1 MSTWQLPRHN
11 EEKTSHPSPTPQN
24 NNRNSNKNNKESQ
37 KKNTGHLCPI
47 YQGEYK
53 SLHPFGKEF
62 LNHRTVSNIF
72 FFQFAIGEQ
81 LIYIKKEKEK
91 EKNKKGEK
99 RLSNQISLNESKD
112 K

>member
-1 MSTWQLPRHN
+1 MKKRPPTQAPLP
-11 EEKTSHPSPTPQN
+11 KTITETAT
-24 NNRNSNKNNKESQ
+24 RNKESQ

-91 EKNKKGEK
+91 ERNKKGEK